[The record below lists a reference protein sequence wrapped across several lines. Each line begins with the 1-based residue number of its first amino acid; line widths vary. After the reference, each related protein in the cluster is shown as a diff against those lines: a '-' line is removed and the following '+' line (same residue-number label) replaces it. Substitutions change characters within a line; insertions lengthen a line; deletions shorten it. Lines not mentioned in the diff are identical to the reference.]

1 LECWWGVEK
10 IRRGCRVRNFGI
22 RDFLVNFVSPKRE
35 TQYAKIDPDSDRNLV
50 TIKVLYDTCA
60 LSLQQR
66 RRPVFSPDHSLPRDW
81 SMMKDHTTVWEN
93 CLRFIK
99 RNVNPQSFRTWF
111 EPIRPVSL
119 SQNLLTI
126 QVPNSFFYEWLE
138 ENYLNLL
145 KKTIRQELGTQGQ
158 LEYQILNGTSTDP
171 TGNATAG
178 SRQDARDEATT
189 SLSESSIPGVMN
201 TTQIKNPFVIPGIR
215 RMQVDPQLNP
225 SYTFDS
231 FIEGDCNQ
239 LGRSAGLAV
248 AKKPGKT
255 AFNPL
260 VLFGNTGLGKT
271 HLAQAIGNQILRMSD
286 NKTVLYVS
294 AEKFTNQIIHAIK
307 NNAVADFVNFYQLID
322 VLIVDDIQFLAHKQ
336 KTQEIFFHIFN
347 QLHQNG
353 KQIIL
358 TSDRPPKDL
367 NGMEDR
373 LISRF
378 KWGLSADLQTPD
390 LETRMAILE
399 SKMKEEGVDIP
410 SNVSE
415 FICFHIKNNIR
426 ELEGV
431 LVSLV
436 AQATLNQ
443 RAIDM
448 DLARDVIKNFV
459 TESSREITTEAIQN
473 LVADHFNVPA
483 EKLAGKTRKRAV
495 VIARQLSMYLT
506 KKMTTHSLKAI
517 GDAFG
522 GRDHSTVIY
531 SCRAVQD
538 LMDTDAIFKEKVEDI
553 EKKIRMSLT
562 TR

>member
-1 LECWWGVEK
+1 
-10 IRRGCRVRNFGI
+10 
-22 RDFLVNFVSPKRE
+22 
-35 TQYAKIDPDSDRNLV
+35 
-50 TIKVLYDTCA
+50 
-60 LSLQQR
+60 
-66 RRPVFSPDHSLPRDW
+66 
-81 SMMKDHTTVWEN
+81 MMKDHTTVWEN

-99 RNVNPQSFRTWF
+99 RNVNPQSFKTWF

-119 SQNLLTI
+119 NQNLLTI

-145 KKTIRQELGTQGQ
+145 KKTIRQELGTKGQ
-158 LEYQILNGTSTDP
+158 LEYQFLSGTS
-171 TGNATAG
+171 
-178 SRQDARDEATT
+178 RQNGAFTSTSTNSPEAAKASPVT
-189 SLSESSIPGVMN
+189 SLSEASIPGVLN

-215 RMQVDPQLNP
+215 KMQVDPQLNP
-225 SYTFDS
+225 SYTFDT

-239 LGRSAGLAV
+239 LGRSAGFAV
-248 AKKPGKT
+248 ASKPGKT

-271 HLAQAIGNQILRMSD
+271 HLAQAIGNEILRMTD

-322 VLIVDDIQFLAHKQ
+322 VLIVDDIQFLAHKL

-358 TSDRPPKDL
+358 TSDRAPKDL

-390 LETRMAILE
+390 LETRIAILE

-415 FICFHIKNNIR
+415 FVCFHIKNNIR

-448 DLARDVIKNFV
+448 DLAREVIKNFV
-459 TESSREITTEAIQN
+459 TEFSREITIEAILD
-473 LVADHFNVPA
+473 LVADHFNLEP
-483 EKLAGKTRKRAV
+483 ELLTGKTRRRSV
-495 VIARQLSMYLT
+495 VIARQLTMHLA
-506 KKMTTHSLKAI
+506 KKMTNQSLKSI

-538 LMDTDAIFKEKVEDI
+538 LMDTDPKFKEKVEDI
-553 EKKIRMSLT
+553 EKKIRMSLNAS
-562 TR
+562 